1 MAQQKQDQEGCPSK
15 MMKRREESWSGSLP
29 GGLQGLWTGTG
40 CVLYVTTLTRVLQGR
55 TWKPLL
61 TQEHIHAWINV
72 AKTLQSLPKA
82 GGAVCSALMK
92 PRPNV
97 LATIPREQS
106 HSEAGWGS
114 FPSAGSRAFI
124 PAPLLWDFSQLAPG
138 IIQQNWCGKS

>member
-1 MAQQKQDQEGCPSK
+1 

-40 CVLYVTTLTRVLQGR
+40 CVLHVTTLTRVLQGR

-61 TQEHIHAWINV
+61 TEEHIHAWINV

-82 GGAVCSALMK
+82 SGAVCSALMK

-97 LATIPREQS
+97 LARIPREQS

-124 PAPLLWDFSQLAPG
+124 AALGLFAARSRNHPAELVWKKLKCCVFCTRG
-138 IIQQNWCGKS
+138 G